1 VFSLYYL
8 LLVSW
13 RKAPLEKRNY
23 PKARFSSRL
32 PTGEFLNLSI
42 WQGKSDPNA
51 EVLRVELRKL
61 EKDTWQSVARI
72 AVYRTA
78 DGKYSQLP
86 DRAKANVASAPVSN
100 YEPGE

>member
-1 VFSLYYL
+1 
-8 LLVSW
+8 
-13 RKAPLEKRNY
+13 LEKRNY
-23 PKARFSSRL
+23 PKARFSTRL

-86 DRAKANVASAPVSN
+86 DRAKPSVASPLTAT

>member
-1 VFSLYYL
+1 M
-8 LLVSW
+8 
-13 RKAPLEKRNY
+13 EKRNY
-23 PKARFSSRL
+23 PKARFSTRL

-61 EKDTWQSVARI
+61 DKDSWQSVARI
-72 AVYRTA
+72 AVYRTP

-86 DRAKANVASAPVSN
+86 DKARSGIQTPSLST
-100 YEPGE
+100 EDIGE

>member
-1 VFSLYYL
+1 M
-8 LLVSW
+8 
-13 RKAPLEKRNY
+13 EKRNY

-32 PTGEFLNLSI
+32 PSGEFLNLSI

-51 EVLRVELRKL
+51 EVLRVELRRL

-100 YEPGE
+100 HEPGE